1 MRNKLIVMALAAA
14 TFAANDAKSQAVM
27 DMTMI
32 TCEQYLKSP
41 VDRQDIIASWMSG
54 YFNAAQNNAVL
65 DTARFEKNKAKVT
78 AYCKRNRAETLMS
91 AIQRNAR

>member
-1 MRNKLIVMALAAA
+1 MRNKLIVAALVAAA
-14 TFAANDAKSQAVM
+14 FVNGEVRAQAVM

-32 TCEQYLKSP
+32 TCDQYLKSP

-54 YFNAAQNNAVL
+54 YFNAARNNAVL
-65 DTARFEKNKAKVT
+65 DTARFEKNKATVT
-78 AYCKRNRAETLMS
+78 GYCKRHRAETLMS